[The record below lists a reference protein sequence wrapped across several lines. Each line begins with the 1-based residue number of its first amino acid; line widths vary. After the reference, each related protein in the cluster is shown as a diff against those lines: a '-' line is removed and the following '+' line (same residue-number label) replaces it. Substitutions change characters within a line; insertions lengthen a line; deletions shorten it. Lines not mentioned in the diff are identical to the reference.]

1 LDPGDPAALQ
11 PGDIMVAPNTDPG
24 WTPLFMTAAGVVVNV
39 GGQISHAIIV
49 SRELGLPCVVSIE
62 GATTSIPDGATIEV
76 DGNTGQVTV
85 VDVPS

>member
-1 LDPGDPAALQ
+1 MPIENPVDVQ
-11 PGDIMVAPNTDPG
+11 PPHFIFF
-24 WTPLFMTAAGVVVNV
+24 WL
-39 GGQISHAIIV
+39 HHC
-49 SRELGLPCVVSIE
+49 RELGLPCVVSIE